1 MSERVYVKAKDGT
14 QRTGE
19 MIPVNKQYRGMRIKA
34 RFEPP
39 LIIGMDVATF
49 DLESGKRIDCY
60 VYENDKWRALLSDD
74 WILDTAPPKVDT
86 PSLIADQTL
95 VLHKMSD
102 DDLKSLTRVTIAEL
116 KDGKTYYAAGSPNS
130 LSRCDAIGL
139 LCLIRAEQNR
149 RAEHM
154 PFDFEVHDALCAMHR
169 AAELVHDR
177 MYIIQPY
184 LDIYRKYGY
193 TIGAVLKHRGQEG
206 ESHVSEGLPFSL
218 NDRLRIMDLRDS
230 LLNSEN
236 AAERAIAEKLEAILS
251 GKAVR

>member
-1 MSERVYVKAKDGT
+1 
-14 QRTGE
+14 
-19 MIPVNKQYRGMRIKA
+19 VN
-34 RFEPP
+34 
-39 LIIGMDVATF
+39 
-49 DLESGKRIDCY
+49 
-60 VYENDKWRALLSDD
+60 
-74 WILDTAPPKVDT
+74 T
-86 PSLIADQTL
+86 PTL

-116 KDGKTYYAAGSPNS
+116 KDGKTYHAASSPIS

-139 LCLIRAEQNR
+139 LCLIRAEQDR
-149 RAEHM
+149 RAQQM

-177 MYIIQPY
+177 MYVIQPY

-193 TIGAVLKHRGQEG
+193 TISAVLMRRGHDDDDVAKKLTEQPQ
-206 ESHVSEGLPFSL
+206 PFSL

-230 LLNSEN
+230 LLKSEN
-236 AAERAIAEKLEAILS
+236 PTERAIAEKLEAILS